1 MKVTNKAA
9 FHDYTISE
17 RFEAG
22 IKLTGPEVKSIKT
35 GHVSLRGAFVRLLG
49 AEAYLVNAT
58 IPPYAFAQI
67 VSYDPNR
74 TRKLLIHKKELLSLK
89 GKIEG
94 SALTLVPISLYTRH
108 GMIKV
113 EVGLARGK
121 KQFEKRETLRRRQ
134 QKRELE
140 RGFRGKIS

>member
-1 MKVTNKAA
+1 MKVTNRSA

-35 GHVSLRGAFVRLLG
+35 GHVSLRGSFVKIIGSEAF
-49 AEAYLVNAT
+49 LVNSN
-58 IPPYAFAQI
+58 IPPYSFARI
-67 VSYDPNR
+67 VNYDPNR
-74 TRKLLIHKKELLSLK
+74 TRKLLLKKKELISLK

-94 SALTLVPISLYTRH
+94 ANLTLVPLSLYTKH
-108 GMIKV
+108 GLIKV

-121 KQFEKRETLRRRQ
+121 KQYEKREILKQRA
-134 QKRELE
+134 QKRELD
-140 RGFRGKIS
+140 RVYKVKIA